1 CQKSPRRLPVPD
13 GTDRGSSGCG
23 RPLTRRAPMAAN
35 PKLLRCA
42 IYTRKS
48 TEHGLELEF
57 NSLDAQ
63 RDACEAYIK
72 SQASQGWRALPRHY
86 DDPAYSGGNLD
97 RPALK
102 KLLADIEARKI
113 DVVVVY
119 KIDRLTRSLA
129 DFAKLV
135 EAFDARSISFVA
147 VTQQFNTTTS
157 MGRLTLNVLLSFAQ
171 FEREL
176 SSERV
181 RDKIAASRR
190 KGKWTGGSVP
200 LGYDARDKK
209 LVINKVEAETVRY
222 IFKRYL
228 EVQSF
233 GKLVEDLDTKGI
245 VTKRRDTKVR
255 KFNGGIPFT
264 YGPLAYFLKNRIY
277 VGETGHKAKRFSGEH
292 AAIVDRKIF
301 DQVQQLL
308 SSQPA
313 GRKARRTASEALLMG
328 KLYDD
333 RGNRMSPSF
342 SAKNGVHYR
351 FYVSSALLRG
361 RKADVGSVGRVPA
374 AEIESTVLAALKTHQ
389 QGQSDSAPAS
399 LGDVARVVIARDHLL
414 ITTAGTADG
423 DGTNQEFSIAWS
435 TKAKDAAAAM
445 EDNGVPEV
453 ARNESLIQS
462 IVRAHA
468 WVDCLRDG
476 AYESIEQLAE
486 ENQLHPKVVRQ
497 ALRLAFLSPECTS
510 AVLDGRQPA
519 GFSLARIP
527 KLLPL
532 PWTEHRRL
540 LG

>member
-1 CQKSPRRLPVPD
+1 
-13 GTDRGSSGCG
+13 
-23 RPLTRRAPMAAN
+23 MAGE

-72 SQASQGWRALPRHY
+72 SQASQGWRALPQHY

-119 KIDRLTRSLA
+119 KIDRLA

-190 KGKWTGGSVP
+190 KGKWTGGTVP
-200 LGYDARDKK
+200 LGYDAKDKK
-209 LVINKVEAETVRY
+209 LIVNKAEAEVVHT
-222 IFKRYL
+222 IFRRYL
-228 EVQSF
+228 DLQSF
-233 GKLVEDLDTKGI
+233 SKLVADLDRRGI
-245 VTKRRDTKVR
+245 VTKRRNTKIA
-255 KFNGGIPFT
+255 KYNGAIPFT

-277 VGETGHKAKRFSGEH
+277 LGEMHHGGKWFKGEH
-292 AAIVDRKIF
+292 DAIVDRATFEK
-301 DQVQQLL
+301 VQQLL
-308 SSQPA
+308 AAKAQ
-313 GRKARRTASEALLMG
+313 GRKIKRSESGALLAG

-333 RGNRMSPSF
+333 KGNRMSPSF
-342 SAKNGVHYR
+342 SSKNGIRYR

-361 RKADVGSVGRVPA
+361 RKEAAGSISRIA
-374 AEIESTVLAALKTHQ
+374 ATEIESAVLDALADRTGCKFDDNAT
-389 QGQSDSAPAS
+389 ATEAFE
-399 LGDVARVVIARDHLL
+399 RVVVSRHHLL
-414 ITTAGTADG
+414 IKMVAGADPDDVTREIRITRSTETRGASTLPEG
-423 DGTNQEFSIAWS
+423 DSGT
-435 TKAKDAAAAM
+435 
-445 EDNGVPEV
+445 EV
-453 ARNESLIQS
+453 ARDEGLIQF
-462 IVRAHA
+462 IVRAHV
-468 WVDCLRDG
+468 WVRNPQNGTYD
-476 AYESIEQLAE
+476 SIEALAKASF
-486 ENQLHPKVVRQ
+486 LHPKVVRQ
-497 ALRLAFLSPECTS
+497 ALRLAFLSSDVTS
-510 AVLDGRQPA
+510 AILDGSQPA
-519 GFSLARIP
+519 TLSLARIP
-527 KLLPL
+527 TLLPL
-532 PWTEHRRL
+532 SWKEQRRL